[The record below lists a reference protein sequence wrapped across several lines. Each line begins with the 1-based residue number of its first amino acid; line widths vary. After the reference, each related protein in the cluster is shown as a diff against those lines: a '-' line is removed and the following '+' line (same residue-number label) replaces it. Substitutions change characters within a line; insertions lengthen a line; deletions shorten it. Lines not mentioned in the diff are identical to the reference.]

1 MNNLTSPRPFATQ
14 TSAAP
19 DGCAPLDAMF
29 APASVALIGASA
41 KPGSVGRALA
51 ENLLGFP
58 GAAYFI
64 NPQHAELLSR
74 RCYPEIGS
82 VPGPVDLAIIA
93 TPAPTVPGCVRE
105 CARNGVRS
113 AIIISAGFREVGLA
127 GRELEQQVLAA
138 AAPGGLRLLGPN
150 CLGAMI
156 PHRDFNG
163 TFARGMAETGSV
175 AFLSQSGAL
184 CSAVLDWSLREHVGF
199 SAFVSVGA
207 MLDVSWGDLLHHFGR
222 DPHTRSIVCYM
233 ESIGDAPAF
242 LAAARVVARN
252 KPIIVLKVGH
262 TEAAARAASS
272 HTGALTG
279 SDAVLDAAFRR
290 VGVLRVNTIAEMFHL
305 AELLSKQPLPP
316 GPRLAILTNAGGPG
330 ALATDML
337 VTHGAEL
344 APLTVGTRERL
355 NSFLPPHW
363 SHDNPVDLLGDA
375 SAARY
380 ARALECVASDA
391 TTDGVLVILTPQA
404 MTESTATAEAMK
416 SIAYRYGKPLLAS
429 WMGGAGVEGAR
440 ACLNAAGIPT
450 FDFPDT
456 AARAFALM
464 WRYSNSR
471 RSLAGATDTTEV
483 PATPPSI
490 REAAHQFIET
500 RRQAGRTLLTE
511 VEAKQLLALYGIP
524 TVTTQVAKTVDEA
537 VQLAESLGFP
547 VVLKLHSE
555 TLTHKTDVGGVHL
568 DLRDAPAVRCAWHSI
583 ADRVSERAGAQHFLG
598 VTVQPM
604 IRLSGYELI
613 LGSSV
618 DPQFGP
624 VLLFGAGGQLVEVL
638 HDTVVGLPPMDPAVA
653 LEWMR
658 STRIFT
664 ALQGVRGRPPVDLNA
679 LKLLLVRFSQLV
691 TEQPWIAEIDINPLL
706 ASAEQLLALDARV
719 VLHPS
724 STPEAS
730 LPRPALTHLSP
741 AVNRVQ

>member
-1 MNNLTSPRPFATQ
+1 MNNPTLLRPLDTQ

-19 DGCAPLDAMF
+19 DGRASLDSMF

-64 NPQHAELLSR
+64 NPQHAEVLGR
-74 RCYPEIGS
+74 QTYPDIGS

-93 TPAPTVPGCVRE
+93 TPAPTVAHCVRE
-105 CARNGVRS
+105 CARNGVPA
-113 AIIISAGFREVGLA
+113 AIIISAGFRESGPA

-138 AAPGGLRLLGPN
+138 ASPGGLRLLGPN

-163 TFARGMAETGSV
+163 TFACGMAKSGSV

-184 CSAVLDWSLREHVGF
+184 CTAVLDWSLRENVGF

-207 MLDVSWGDLLHHFGR
+207 MLDVSWGDLLHHFGQ
-222 DPHTRSIVCYM
+222 DPHTRSMVCYM

-242 LAAARVVARN
+242 LAAANVVARS

-262 TEAAARAASS
+262 TEAAARAAAS

-344 APLTVGTRERL
+344 APLTVATREQL
-355 NSFLPPHW
+355 NSFLPPPW

-375 SAARY
+375 DATRY
-380 ARALECVASDA
+380 ARALECVAADT
-391 TTDGVLVILTPQA
+391 TTDGLLVILTPQA
-404 MTESTATAEAMK
+404 MTESTATAEALK
-416 SIAYRYGKPLLAS
+416 AAANRSGKPLLAS

-471 RSLAGATDTTEV
+471 RSLVDTTDATEV
-483 PATPPSI
+483 PATTPSI
-490 REAAHQFIET
+490 QEEAHLFIEA
-500 RRQAGRTLLTE
+500 RRQAGRTLLSE
-511 VEAKQLLALYGIP
+511 VEAKQLLAIYGIP
-524 TVTTQVAKTVDEA
+524 TVTSQVARTEDEA
-537 VQLAESLGFP
+537 VQFAESLGFP

-568 DLRDAPAVRCAWHSI
+568 DLRDAPAVRCAWQSI
-583 ADRVSERAGAQHFLG
+583 ADRVRERAGAQHFLG

-624 VLLFGAGGQLVEVL
+624 VLLFGAGGQLVEVF
-638 HDTVVGLPPMDPAVA
+638 HDTVVGLPPLNPAVA
-653 LEWMR
+653 LEWMK

-664 ALQGVRGRPPVDLNA
+664 ALQGVRGRRPVDLKA
-679 LKLLLVRFSQLV
+679 LTQLLVRFSQLV

-706 ASAEQLLALDARV
+706 ASADQLLALDARV

-724 STPEAS
+724 SMPEAS
-730 LPRPALTHLSP
+730 LPRPALTHPLP
-741 AVNRVQ
+741 AGNREQ